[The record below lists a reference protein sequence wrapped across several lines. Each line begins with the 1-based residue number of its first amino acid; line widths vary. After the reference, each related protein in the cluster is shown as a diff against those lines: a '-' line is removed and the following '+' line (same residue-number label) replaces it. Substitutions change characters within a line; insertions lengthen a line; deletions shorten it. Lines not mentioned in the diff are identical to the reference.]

1 MEDIILT
8 PFCFESIIMYH
19 KLRLQGYN
27 VISFFDRNIYLQGKI
42 YKSIDGDCRVEYPW
56 R

>member
-27 VISFFDRNIYLQGKI
+27 VISFLIEIFI
-42 YKSIDGDCRVEYPW
+42 YKENI
-56 R
+56 